1 MKNLLTPSRTLATC
15 LLLGLGAGGAA
26 AQTLGPVRADASIG
40 RPLDIT
46 VPATF
51 VADDARG
58 ECVHADVFFG
68 DQKLPPGQVRAS
80 VIGAP
85 QQRRVRV
92 ETNAAID
99 EPVVTVAVRAG
110 CGSTVSRS
118 YTLLPDVP
126 SEAVLAALAGRSAQ
140 PGGVMS
146 TTLAS
151 APSAP
156 LAPPSLAPA
165 RLSTQVAG
173 NAPARIQALRP
184 AVARAPEAAPRARP
198 IRVARLQEAATGPA
212 RLKLENWE
220 PDAQT
225 MLRVTSYLGQ
235 PAQDSAA
242 RATAA
247 LLWQAINADP
257 TDLLRTAAS
266 IQKLEG
272 ELTQLRQGAGQT
284 RADMAALR
292 QRLESPPAPLASTRL
307 AQFLAFLLLLAGG
320 TAGYLWWRNQR
331 AGEVPTSW
339 SGAPLD
345 SSLDSA
351 LPPQDTAPQPLEQ
364 PAPQAFAPVAEKS
377 AALPVAGAG
386 AASVLPAP
394 VPPERPAVR
403 PTRPAGPAQVRP
415 NRAEAATML
424 RVETLA
430 ATFEEVEFL
439 CSLGLWNDAMDVLK
453 TYLEDSNAPAPLA
466 FFELMRLSVNTD
478 DAAMLVA
485 VRKRYAQVYGK
496 DAPKFEQINSPLGL
510 ESFPELASRV
520 TRAWGTP
527 EALDLIE
534 LSLFTVPP
542 AGKAIS
548 LQAGRDLLCLHDLA
562 MALVRDSGGD
572 PASEAD
578 GHALAPWAN
587 LDDPQQAAAAVHGA
601 AESVGGH
608 RFALDLD
615 LGPAGEE
622 LPDSQP
628 AELDSGLMREFE
640 NLRNAQA
647 APKAPAPAPSPA
659 ETDHEDAFSAVM
671 ASEKRRAPAR

>member
-15 LLLGLGAGGAA
+15 LLLGLGVGGAA
-26 AQTLGPVRADASIG
+26 AQTLGPVRADAWIG

-51 VADDARG
+51 VADDARS

-68 DQKLPPGQVRAS
+68 DQKLPSGQVRAS

-92 ETNAAID
+92 ETNAPID

-146 TTLAS
+146 TTLAT

-156 LAPPSLAPA
+156 LALAPA

-173 NAPARIQALRP
+173 AAPARMPALRP

-212 RLKLENWE
+212 KLKLENWE

-257 TDLLRTAAS
+257 TELLRTAAS

-272 ELTQLRQGAGQT
+272 ELAQLRQAAGQT

-292 QRLESPPAPLASTRL
+292 QRLDSPPTPLASTRL
-307 AQFLAFLLLLAGG
+307 AQFLALLLLLAGG

-331 AGEVPTSW
+331 AGAVPTSW

-345 SSLDSA
+345 SSLDSV
-351 LPPQDTAPQPLEQ
+351 LPPQAIAPQPLEQ

-377 AALPVAGAG
+377 AAQPLAGAG
-386 AASVLPAP
+386 AAGALPAAAP
-394 VPPERPAVR
+394 QEPAAAR
-403 PTRPAGPAQVRP
+403 PTRPAGPAPVRP

-572 PASEAD
+572 QASEAD

-587 LDDPQQAAAAVHGA
+587 LEDPQQAAAAVQGA
-601 AESVGGH
+601 AESVGGY

-615 LGPAGEE
+615 LGAAAEE

-640 NLRNAQA
+640 SLRNAQA
-647 APKAPAPAPSPA
+647 AQAARVTGPAPLA
-659 ETDHEDAFSAVM
+659 EDEDAFSAVM